1 VQAVGF
7 SEYSA
12 STAFIRLIQI
22 PSLMEL
28 LANPL
33 PESGGFIK
41 YAFCQCVAL
50 FVLLTG
56 HRPSPV

>member
-1 VQAVGF
+1 
-7 SEYSA
+7 
-12 STAFIRLIQI
+12 
-22 PSLMEL
+22 MEL